1 MTKISKILFGK
12 KHLPKLNSNSH
23 LHPKYN
29 PRLLSK
35 NIELRRQGSSFPFA
49 VGNHQGLRYG
59 NPPGDENERNY
70 TKQVWKH

>member
-1 MTKISKILFGK
+1 MIWFENNKTS
-12 KHLPKLNSNSH
+12 PLNSHNNSN
-23 LHPKYN
+23 LNPPKKI
-29 PRLLSK
+29 PRFLSK

-49 VGNHQGLRYG
+49 VGDHQGLRYG